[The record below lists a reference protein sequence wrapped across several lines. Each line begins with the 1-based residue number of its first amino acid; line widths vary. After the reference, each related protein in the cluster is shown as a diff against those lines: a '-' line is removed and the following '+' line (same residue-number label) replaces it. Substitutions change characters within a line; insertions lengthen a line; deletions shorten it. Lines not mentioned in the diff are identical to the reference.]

1 MGKQSM
7 MQKMRI
13 YIHDHM
19 NSFRTILLGFCL
31 LILGGAVLLSMPFA
45 SASGESVPFI
55 DALFTSVSASCVTG
69 LVVYDTA
76 VQWSLAG
83 RTIILILIQIGGL
96 GVITLATVT
105 LILTGRQIGIMQRTV
120 MQDAI
125 SAPQLGGI
133 LRLTV
138 FFLKGTLLIEGLGAA
153 LLTPVFAEKYGLLNG
168 FGHAVF
174 HSVSAFC
181 NAGFDLVGAE
191 QPFASLTGW
200 AGDARVNL
208 VIMFLIVTGG
218 LGFLTWQDLLRCRGR
233 FSKLALQTKVIL
245 ATTGVLLLIPFL
257 YFYFLEFRNAP
268 ESERL
273 LLAMFQTVTPRTA
286 GFSTTD
292 YAAMSEGGLLV
303 TIVLMLTGGAPGS
316 TAGGMKVTTVYIV
329 ALSVASFLRRR
340 ENVSCFS
347 RRIEEETVREA
358 MYIMVLYL

>member
-181 NAGFDLVGAE
+181 NAGFDLMGAE

-218 LGFLTWQDLLRCRGR
+218 LGFLTWQDLLRCRG
-233 FSKLALQTKVIL
+233 
-245 ATTGVLLLIPFL
+245 
-257 YFYFLEFRNAP
+257 
-268 ESERL
+268 
-273 LLAMFQTVTPRTA
+273 
-286 GFSTTD
+286 
-292 YAAMSEGGLLV
+292 
-303 TIVLMLTGGAPGS
+303 
-316 TAGGMKVTTVYIV
+316 
-329 ALSVASFLRRR
+329 
-340 ENVSCFS
+340 
-347 RRIEEETVREA
+347 
-358 MYIMVLYL
+358 